1 MIVSSILSLEGKTNT
16 SSRKFAIIFF
26 QRIFAI
32 IKCINISTSTCSLN
46 TDWTYLSN
54 VNLSAG

>member
-16 SSRKFAIIFF
+16 SSRKLAVIFF

-46 TDWTYLSN
+46 TDWSYLSN
-54 VNLSAG
+54 VNLSTG